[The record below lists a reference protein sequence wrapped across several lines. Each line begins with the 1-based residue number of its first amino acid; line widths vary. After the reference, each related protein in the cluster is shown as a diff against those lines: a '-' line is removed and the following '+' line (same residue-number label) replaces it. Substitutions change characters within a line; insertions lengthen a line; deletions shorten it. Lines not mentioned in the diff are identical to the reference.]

1 MVSVLEYFVRKHFLV
16 LNVVIV
22 FPLLEYNSIYNRRS
36 KCSVRVL
43 KFLCISR
50 GIEVALR

>member
-1 MVSVLEYFVRKHFLV
+1 MVPDRYFVRKHFVV

-22 FPLLEYNSIYNRRS
+22 FPLLEYNSIYNRGS
-36 KCSVRVL
+36 KCSVMVL
-43 KFLCISR
+43 KFLRILR

>member
-1 MVSVLEYFVRKHFLV
+1 VVSVLEYFVRKHFSV
-16 LNVVIV
+16 LNAGIV
-22 FPLLEYNSIYNRRS
+22 FPLLEYNSIYNHRS

-43 KFLCISR
+43 KFLRISR